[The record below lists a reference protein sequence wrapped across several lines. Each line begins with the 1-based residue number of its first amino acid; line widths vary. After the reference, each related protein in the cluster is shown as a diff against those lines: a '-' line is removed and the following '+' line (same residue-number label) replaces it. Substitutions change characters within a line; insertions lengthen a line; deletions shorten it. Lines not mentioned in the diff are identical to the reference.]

1 MMHTYVKTLERI
13 ADRYA
18 PSRSISFDIVH
29 VFKALQLMNEK
40 GHVSRE
46 ILCKELV
53 LGEGT
58 VRTLIRHLKMHKLIE
73 TTNAGT
79 KMSKKGDSFF
89 AELLSSLPSETR
101 LSKCNITLAKYNYA
115 ILIKQMSFAVKSGI
129 EQRDAAIKMGAS
141 GATTLLF
148 KDNKFLIPQ
157 TSYDALKNEDQL
169 AKRLIESLQPNERD
183 VIIIGTD
190 NSSLK
195 RAELAAKNAA
205 LVTVMNHEKH

>member
-1 MMHTYVKTLERI
+1 MHTYVKTLEKI

-18 PSRSISFDIVH
+18 PSRSISFDMVH

-46 ILCKELV
+46 ILCNELE
-53 LGEGT
+53 LGEGI
-58 VRTLIRHLKMHKLIE
+58 VRTLIRHLKMHNLVD

-79 KMSKKGDSFF
+79 KMTGKGSSFF
-89 AELLSSLPSETR
+89 ADLISSLPSETR
-101 LSKCNITLAKYNYA
+101 LSKCNITLGKHNYA
-115 ILIKQMSFAVKSGI
+115 VLIKQMSFAVKSGL
-129 EQRDAAIKMGAS
+129 EQRDAAIKVGAS
-141 GATTLLF
+141 GATTLFF

-157 TSYDALKNEDQL
+157 TKYDALRNERQL
-169 AKRLIESLQPNERD
+169 AKRLSESLQPREND

-190 NSSLK
+190 DSSPK

-205 LVTVMNHEKH
+205 LLTVMNHEKH